1 MGGGGGKKGVS
12 TRSHPTRPCQCSVYT
27 RLHLLRWVSTRRGGP
42 RSPHTAGSNDSHDGG
57 GGGTGRR
64 PTRQPRG
71 DEWDPATG
79 RGTLSLPR
87 RWVRAARWRGF
98 PWVFRGFSRPSPGVA
113 RSPLSPLRRPWGAGG
128 GLHFPECSG
137 GGGEPASS
145 REEESAEVAR
155 RGPEAP
161 LPWRREPGP
170 GPTMAETDPKT
181 VQDLTA
187 VVSPPGLGQPPR
199 GVRGEAGSGERG
211 AEPPPWGEAPAGRGR
226 SLRPGPV
233 GGPWRYLPGPSLG
246 NPRLPAVGGAAGLV
260 VSPGSFPRVVA

>member
-1 MGGGGGKKGVS
+1 MGGGGGRKVFQHVPIPHGHVS
-12 TRSHPTRPCQCSVYT
+12 ALFTRDFTSYAELAPAGEAHEVLTPRGATTAMMAVEGEQAGG
-27 RLHLLRWVSTRRGGP
+27 RLGSLGGMSGIP
-42 RSPHTAGSNDSHDGG
+42 QLAEGRSPCHDGG
-57 GGGTGRR
+57 CG
-64 PTRQPRG
+64 QPG
-71 DEWDPATG
+71 DGA
-79 RGTLSLPR
+79 
-87 RWVRAARWRGF
+87 
-98 PWVFRGFSRPSPGVA
+98 FRGFSVGFPA
-113 RSPLSPLRRPWGAGG
+113 RRPALPGPHSLPSGARGG
-128 GLHFPECSG
+128 RGADYISQNARG